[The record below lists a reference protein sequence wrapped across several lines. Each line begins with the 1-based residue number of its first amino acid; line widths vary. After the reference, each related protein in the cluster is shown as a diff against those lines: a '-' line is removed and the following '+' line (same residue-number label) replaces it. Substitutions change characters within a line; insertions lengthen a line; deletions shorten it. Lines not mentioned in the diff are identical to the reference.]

1 MNKTNK
7 TKIICISGVTMA
19 MYIAIMFATQ
29 HFAFLAFQVRIATAL
44 YSLSYIFPF
53 LVLPLALANGLANF
67 MGGLGILD
75 LIGGFI
81 VGLITS
87 GGVYYVRRAKLPPV
101 LIIPIII
108 LGPALIVPVW
118 LSYLIGVPY
127 FTLVISL
134 SLGQT
139 PPAIAGYILVKML
152 ERHLER
158 M

>member
-1 MNKTNK
+1 M
-7 TKIICISGVTMA
+7 TKVRIICFSGVTIA
-19 MYIAIMFATQ
+19 LYIAIMFATA
-29 HFAFLAFQVRIATAL
+29 HFAFGAYQIRIATAL

-53 LVLPLALANGLANF
+53 LVIPLGFANGLGNF

-75 LIGGFI
+75 LAGGLV

-87 GGVYYVRRAKLPPV
+87 GGVYLVKRFKLPKL

-108 LGPALIVPVW
+108 LGPALIVPIW

-127 FTLVISL
+127 HVLVISL
-134 SLGQT
+134 SVGQAT
-139 PPAIAGYILVKML
+139 PAIIGYLLVTML
-152 ERHLER
+152 EKHIER